1 MVTGSLARRY
11 ARAVLEIGTANGN
24 LDKIG
29 ADLRSLAKA
38 MRESAELVTAL
49 TNPAIRRADRRR
61 VIDGLLEKIGAEPHT
76 RSLVRLLLDGER
88 LGSVE
93 AISREVDAMI
103 EARSGRMS
111 AEVTSARPLDAGQ
124 LSQIITALEKL
135 SGKKVAV
142 TRRED
147 PDLLGGVVA
156 RLGDTVYD
164 GSLRTQ
170 LRTLRDE
177 LTSSTSGSASSSSSS
192 RSGSAPAG
200 DLAK

>member
-11 ARAVLEIGTANGN
+11 ARAVMEIGTAHGN

-29 ADLRSLAKA
+29 ADLRSLAHA
-38 MRESAELVTAL
+38 MQSSAELVTVL
-49 TNPAIRRADRRR
+49 TNPAIRRADRRK
-61 VIDGLLEKIGAEPHT
+61 VIDGLLQRIEVAPHT
-76 RSLVRLLLDGER
+76 RNLIYLLLDGER
-88 LGSVE
+88 LGSLE

-103 EARSGRMS
+103 EARAGRLQ
-111 AEVTSARPLDAGQ
+111 AEVVSARPLDAAQ
-124 LSQIITALEKL
+124 LSQITAALEQL
-135 SGKKVAV
+135 SGKQVSV

-156 RLGDTVYD
+156 KLGDTVYD

-177 LTSSTSGSASSSSSS
+177 LT
-192 RSGSAPAG
+192 R
-200 DLAK
+200 

>member
-61 VIDGLLEKIGAEPHT
+61 VIDGLLQRIGAEPN
-76 RSLVRLLLDGER
+76 SKNLVYLLLDGER
-88 LGSVE
+88 LASLE

-103 EARSGRMS
+103 EAKAGRMA
-111 AEVTSARPLDAGQ
+111 AEVTSARPLDAAQ

-135 SGKKVAV
+135 SGKKLAV

-156 RLGDTVYD
+156 KLGDTVYD

-177 LTSSTSGSASSSSSS
+177 LT
-192 RSGSAPAG
+192 
-200 DLAK
+200 K

>member
-11 ARAVLEIGTANGN
+11 ARAVLEIGTANKN

-29 ADLRSLAKA
+29 GDLRSLAKA
-38 MRESAELVTAL
+38 MHDSSELVTAL
-49 TNPAIRRADRRR
+49 INPAIRRADRRR
-61 VIDGLLEKIGAEPHT
+61 VIDQLLDRIAAAQHT
-76 RSLVRLLLDGER
+76 RNLVYLLLDGER
-88 LGSVE
+88 LSSLA

-103 EARSGRMS
+103 EARSGRIS
-111 AEVTSARPLDAGQ
+111 AEVTSARPLDATQ
-124 LSQIITALEKL
+124 LSQIINALEKL

-147 PDLLGGVVA
+147 PELLGGVVA
-156 RLGDTVYD
+156 KLGDTIYD

-177 LTSSTSGSASSSSSS
+177 LSTSGGVASGH
-192 RSGSAPAG
+192 RAPAPAP
-200 DLAK
+200 AK

>member
-11 ARAVLEIGTANGN
+11 ARAILAIGTANGN

-61 VIDGLLEKIGAEPHT
+61 VIDGLLQRIGAEPHT
-76 RSLVRLLLDGER
+76 KNLVYLLLDGER
-88 LGSVE
+88 LGSLE

-103 EARSGRMS
+103 EAKAGRMS
-111 AEVTSARPLDAGQ
+111 AEITSARPLDATQ
-124 LSQIITALEKL
+124 LSQIITSLEKL

-156 RLGDTVYD
+156 KLGDTVYD

-170 LRTLRDE
+170 LRTLCDE
-177 LTSSTSGSASSSSSS
+177 LT
-192 RSGSAPAG
+192 
-200 DLAK
+200 K

>member
-11 ARAVLEIGTANGN
+11 ARAVMELGTTHGN
-24 LDKIG
+24 LDQIG
-29 ADLRSLAKA
+29 ADLRSLAHA
-38 MRESAELVTAL
+38 MRASAELVGVL
-49 TNPAIRRADRRR
+49 TNPAIRRADRRK
-61 VIDGLLEKIGAEPHT
+61 VIDGLLQRIDAAPHT
-76 RSLVRLLLDGER
+76 RNLIYLLLDSER
-88 LGSVE
+88 LGSLE

-103 EARSGRMS
+103 EARAGRLQ
-111 AEVTSARPLDAGQ
+111 AEIVSARPLDAAQ
-124 LSQIITALEKL
+124 LSQITAALEQL

-156 RLGDTVYD
+156 KLGDTVYD

-177 LTSSTSGSASSSSSS
+177 LT
-192 RSGSAPAG
+192 
-200 DLAK
+200 K